1 DLSISMAGYNTTLN
15 VLQTGVR
22 AMQLPF
28 TGNDDQEQ
36 RLRSTRLEQLGL
48 VKVIDSTTLEPI
60 PFSREI
66 IRALGHTLSQQHF
79 CLRGVEIT
87 AARVRALVAKEVF
100 V

>member
-1 DLSISMAGYNTTLN
+1 MAGYNTTLN
-15 VLQTGVR
+15 ILQTGVR

-36 RLRSTRLEQLGL
+36 RLRSTRLEQLG
-48 VKVIDSTTLEPI
+48 VVRVIDPAELEPMTFAHKI
-60 PFSREI
+60 VE
-66 IRALGHTLSQQHF
+66 TLKDKPSYQHF

-87 AARVRALVAKEVF
+87 AARVSALVRQEVF